1 VDPEAILAG
10 LNDEQRVAAMA
21 TKGPVVIL
29 AGAGTGK
36 TRVISHRVAYAAATK
51 AIDPKQALVVTF
63 TEKAATEMRHRL
75 QALGLPQVQASTFH
89 AAARRQLA
97 HFWPLVHGTELP
109 EVLDSKLRI
118 IGPLARGLPGG
129 YKFTPAKDLADAI
142 EWAKVRRQRPETYAP
157 DREPPV
163 PPDVFRTLW
172 RRYEQAKSRA
182 NRIDFE
188 DMLTLAVEL
197 YETDADALALAH
209 RRYSWFSVDEYQ
221 DTNRLQ
227 EDLLRLWLGGRRDL
241 CVVGDP
247 DQTIYSF
254 TGASSEYLAT
264 FADRYP
270 GARVVRLGQ
279 NYRSTPQVLALANRL
294 IPGRELR
301 SSTTDGP
308 IPELVPHADGDAE
321 VAAVVARIHRLVAEG
336 VPLTEIA
343 ILVRTNAQLVGFEAA
358 LTAAEIPF
366 TVRGVRFFARPDVR
380 AARASLRPGADGRLT
395 AIVIDRWRNEL
406 GFDEFGPPG
415 SGAEARDRHAALST
429 LLAIARSLE
438 AEQRD
443 ATVAD
448 YLAELARR
456 DAAESEAGGDGVTL
470 STLHRA
476 KGLEWDAVFLPQ
488 LEEGTLPIR
497 QAFAAEALAE
507 ERRLL
512 YVGITRARRHLVLSW
527 AGSRLG
533 AKGPARARPSRFIAE
548 LRPNAV
554 ARPAP
559 KPGSAVASFELSA
572 ADEPL
577 LAKLIEWRRER
588 ARADGVPAYVV
599 ADNKTL
605 AAIAARRPMDE
616 AGLLAVRGI
625 GPQKVA
631 SYGAKILAIV
641 RSPTLG
647 SQPTLPEPGRPLD
660 SLIVRPGDPAQAL
673 LQALGRVPP
682 ADVVAAPSE
691 AIWGVVDGL
700 TPRQAKIVSLRFG
713 RSGQPQTLS
722 QISTSYGLTPE
733 RIRQILKKAIKR
745 LNHPSRRRR
754 LWAAAAAHPR
764 LQRDGTGV
772 PGGGAEQSQLGPTAS
787 ASPPACNDTADTRT
801 LAELTSDHLVDILRV
816 TDGSQEAGILALLLI
831 GSPAKRAVELIS
843 TTSPPWVAFLSGFDY
858 RTVREQILELARTD
872 PRMTSLDGVVTL
884 REARRTL

>member
-1 VDPEAILAG
+1 MDPEAILAG
-10 LNDEQRVAAMA
+10 LNDEQREAATA
-21 TKGPVVIL
+21 TTGPVVIL

-97 HFWPLVHGTELP
+97 HFWPLVHGTDLP

-118 IGPLARGLPGG
+118 IGPMARSLPGG
-129 YKFTPAKDLADAI
+129 YRFTPAKDLADEI
-142 EWAKVRRQRPETYAP
+142 EWAKVRRMRPDTYVP
-157 DREPPV
+157 EREPPV

-172 RRYEQAKSRA
+172 RRYEQAKARA

-188 DMLTLAVEL
+188 DMLTFAVEL
-197 YETDADALALAH
+197 YETDADALALTH

-227 EDLLRLWLGGRRDL
+227 EDLLRLWLGDRRDL

-308 IPELVPHADGDAE
+308 IPQLVPHSDGDAE
-321 VAAVVARIHRLVAEG
+321 AAAVVARIHALVAEG

-358 LTAAEIPF
+358 LTAAEIAF

-380 AARASLRPGADGRLT
+380 AARQALRGGAEGRLS
-395 AIVIDRWRNEL
+395 AIVVDRWRKEL
-406 GFDEFGPPG
+406 GFDEAEPPG
-415 SGAEARDRHAALST
+415 TGAEARDRHAALST
-429 LLAIARSLE
+429 LLAMARSLE
-438 AEQRD
+438 AEQPD

-456 DAAESEAGGDGVTL
+456 DAVESEAGGDGVTL

-497 QAFAAEALAE
+497 QSSSDADALAE

-527 AGSRLG
+527 AGSRVG

-548 LRPNAV
+548 LWPNAV

-559 KPGSAVASFELSA
+559 KPGSAVATFELSA

-605 AAIAARRPMDE
+605 AAIAVRRPSDG
-616 AGLLAVRGI
+616 ASLL
-625 GPQKVA
+625 
-631 SYGAKILAIV
+631 
-641 RSPTLG
+641 
-647 SQPTLPEPGRPLD
+647 
-660 SLIVRPGDPAQAL
+660 
-673 LQALGRVPP
+673 
-682 ADVVAAPSE
+682 
-691 AIWGVVDGL
+691 
-700 TPRQAKIVSLRFG
+700 
-713 RSGQPQTLS
+713 
-722 QISTSYGLTPE
+722 
-733 RIRQILKKAIKR
+733 
-745 LNHPSRRRR
+745 
-754 LWAAAAAHPR
+754 
-764 LQRDGTGV
+764 GV
-772 PGGGAEQSQLGPTAS
+772 PGIGQRKVATYGEEILGI
-787 ASPPACNDTADTRT
+787 
-801 LAELTSDHLVDILRV
+801 V
-816 TDGSQEAGILALLLI
+816 
-831 GSPAKRAVELIS
+831 RA
-843 TTSPPWVAFLSGFDY
+843 
-858 RTVREQILELARTD
+858 TV
-872 PRMTSLDGVVTL
+872 
-884 REARRTL
+884 